1 MGQPKNEF
9 NRGFE
14 HQNSS
19 LDFEPASY
27 NHDIGSNIPEEE
39 MAKKNGEKTLQSQK
53 CFMETKMNKKFV
65 NELFKTK
72 ALKKGAKPMDDSE
85 KRAFKCHHCG
95 KEFARLNRYR
105 AHMHSHNGTHPF
117 VCPVLSCSKAF
128 SEKQNLKTHMLIHT
142 DDRPFPCPQ
151 GCGLSF
157 RTKGNMMDHVRR
169 HFNIR

>member
-1 MGQPKNEF
+1 M
-9 NRGFE
+9 
-14 HQNSS
+14 
-19 LDFEPASY
+19 L
-27 NHDIGSNIPEEE
+27 
-39 MAKKNGEKTLQSQK
+39 
-53 CFMETKMNKKFV
+53 MERKMNKKFV

-72 ALKKGAKPMDDSE
+72 VLRKGLKPNEDSE
-85 KRAFKCHHCG
+85 KRAFKCQYCH

-117 VCPVLSCSKAF
+117 VCPVLACSKAF

-142 DDRPFPCPQ
+142 DDRPFSCPEN
-151 GCGLSF
+151 CGLSF